1 MAFLF
6 FSLSFLAIII
16 AILGLLYSFIRK
28 KNKRK
33 WKNTLYIGLIIFF
46 ISCLNI
52 PDNNNP
58 NKTTTS
64 SNPTIETTTTKENA
78 TSSDISSN
86 IKETSNTESISSNNQ
101 FTSSE
106 EVTTQTQVPSSTP
119 PVQQE
124 AVEPAPQVTR
134 TYVGNAS
141 TSKFH
146 KSSCSYVD
154 KIKSANY
161 VNFAS
166 RDEAVNSG
174 YVPCKKCNP

>member
-1 MAFLF
+1 MVFLF
-6 FSLSFLAIII
+6 LSLSFLAIII

-28 KNKRK
+28 KSKRK

-78 TSSDISSN
+78 TSSDVSSN
-86 IKETSNTESISSNNQ
+86 IKETSNTES
-101 FTSSE
+101 TSSE
-106 EVTTQTQVPSSTP
+106 EVTTQTQVPLSTP

-161 VNFAS
+161 VTFAS

>member
-1 MAFLF
+1 MVFLF
-6 FSLSFLAIII
+6 LSLSFLAIII
-16 AILGLLYSFIRK
+16 AILGLLYSFIRNK
-28 KNKRK
+28 SKRK

-64 SNPTIETTTTKENA
+64 SNPTIETTTTKENTA
-78 TSSDISSN
+78 SSDVSSN
-86 IKETSNTESISSNNQ
+86 IKETSNTES
-101 FTSSE
+101 TSSE
-106 EVTTQTQVPSSTP
+106 EVTTQVPAPTP
-119 PVQQE
+119 PAQQE
-124 AVEPAPQVTR
+124 AVEPAPQITR

-161 VNFAS
+161 VTFAS

>member
-28 KNKRK
+28 KSKRK

-78 TSSDISSN
+78 TSSDVSSN

-101 FTSSE
+101 STSSE
-106 EVTTQTQVPSSTP
+106 
-119 PVQQE
+119 
-124 AVEPAPQVTR
+124 
-134 TYVGNAS
+134 
-141 TSKFH
+141 
-146 KSSCSYVD
+146 
-154 KIKSANY
+154 
-161 VNFAS
+161 
-166 RDEAVNSG
+166 
-174 YVPCKKCNP
+174 